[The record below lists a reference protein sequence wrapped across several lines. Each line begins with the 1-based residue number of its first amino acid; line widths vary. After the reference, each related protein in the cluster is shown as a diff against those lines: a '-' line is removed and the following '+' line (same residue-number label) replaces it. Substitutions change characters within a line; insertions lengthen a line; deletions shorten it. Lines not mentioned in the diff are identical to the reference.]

1 MVNSQMKTNGAHG
14 SSLHSVYGTFSL
26 LMRSSRAYFSEQQF
40 TNYEAR
46 IKFHS
51 LKNP

>member
-1 MVNSQMKTNGAHG
+1 MKINGAHG
-14 SSLHSVYGTFSL
+14 SSLLSVYGTFSL
-26 LMRSSRAYFSEQQF
+26 LMRSSQAYFSEQQF